1 MSAREANSKQE
12 KRSSRYNEL
21 IHIDADAQEVVNS
34 LFNGKPKPRDQWRYL
49 KENRE
54 RRRKG

>member
-1 MSAREANSKQE
+1 MKGTQKKE
-12 KRSSRYNEL
+12 KRKLKYEEL

-34 LFNGKPKPRDQWRYL
+34 LFNGKPKPKNQWQYL
-49 KENRE
+49 KGDRE

>member
-1 MSAREANSKQE
+1 MKGAEGKEKGKSKYE
-12 KRSSRYNEL
+12 GL

-34 LFNGKPKPRDQWRYL
+34 LFNGKPRPKDQWQYL
-49 KENRE
+49 KEDRE